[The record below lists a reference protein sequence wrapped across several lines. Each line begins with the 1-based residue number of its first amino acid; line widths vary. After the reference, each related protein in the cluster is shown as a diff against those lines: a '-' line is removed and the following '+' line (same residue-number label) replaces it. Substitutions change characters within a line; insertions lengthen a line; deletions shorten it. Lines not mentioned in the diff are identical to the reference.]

1 MAGENNPIYIT
12 TRSQPYWSNRL
23 YSNIG
28 KLFQIDA
35 ANKERLD
42 DIQTRKDVN
51 AEIQRIREQ
60 LASTTDP
67 EQKQQLQDKLDK
79 LISQRQELEN
89 KRYAAQANFYNA
101 LGNIASSA
109 WDKGRA
115 HDQSSA
121 YLNEQAV
128 QHQTEAAEYQR
139 AQQANMQIANRDTR
153 QEAERTAASEG
164 AFKAQQAAAHLS
176 ADAGSGAAALAAAKA
191 ATDVTPDYARYEQRS
206 DERRDTALDNAQSRY
221 TSQQFGIQERKA
233 AASEDYQS
241 QQEDRYNNQVQSLSA
256 GNSPYVVP
264 ADNITNNQEETS
276 NNNPGTEVTDDQGGQ
291 SQNNNQGTGGQGT
304 GFSAKN
310 YVGWKY
316 TIGNEVHTAAD
327 GDQIE
332 QDESGNPVVM
342 INGASYVLRK
352 PEDFNTNTTQTKPE
366 SAQIQPNMQTN
377 TPEAI
382 ANKIKA
388 RARDMWAKG
397 NTDVQSIINAIENS
411 NDNYINNIPKD
422 INVAALVNEAIG
434 NETGNISQ

>member
-1 MAGENNPIYIT
+1 MAGENNHIYIT
-12 TRSQPYWSNRL
+12 TRAQPYWSNRL
-23 YSNIG
+23 YSNLDR
-28 KLFQIDA
+28 LFQNTA
-35 ANKERLD
+35 ANQERLA
-42 DIQTRKDVN
+42 DIQARKDVN
-51 AEIQRIREQ
+51 ADIQQIRQQ

-121 YLNEQAV
+121 YLNAQAA

-164 AFKAQQAAAHLS
+164 AFKAQQVAAHLS

-233 AASEDYQS
+233 AASEDYQT
-241 QQEDRYNNQVQSLSA
+241 QQADRYNNQVQSLSA
-256 GNSPYVVP
+256 GNSSYVVP
-264 ADNITNNQEETS
+264 ADTITNKEEETS

-291 SQNNNQGTGGQGT
+291 IQNNNQGTVTTENKSSQTQTAPKPEKLSENNSAVVANDMKQEQLGKPVGDDARLRDLTNKALSKYPYAQTPTDRQILKIINDPANGIVASEADLAALPDYLSKNLSML
-304 GFSAKN
+304 FENYRKEAKN
-310 YVGWKY
+310 
-316 TIGNEVHTAAD
+316 
-327 GDQIE
+327 Q
-332 QDESGNPVVM
+332 
-342 INGASYVLRK
+342 
-352 PEDFNTNTTQTKPE
+352 
-366 SAQIQPNMQTN
+366 
-377 TPEAI
+377 
-382 ANKIKA
+382 
-388 RARDMWAKG
+388 
-397 NTDVQSIINAIENS
+397 
-411 NDNYINNIPKD
+411 
-422 INVAALVNEAIG
+422 
-434 NETGNISQ
+434 

>member
-1 MAGENNPIYIT
+1 MAGENNPIYIE

-23 YSNIG
+23 YNNIDRV
-28 KLFQIDA
+28 LNISS
-35 ANKERLD
+35 ANQERIA
-42 DIQTRKDVN
+42 DIQARKDVN
-51 AEIQRIREQ
+51 ANIQYTREQ

-67 EQKQQLQDKLDK
+67 EQKRQLQDKLDR
-79 LISQRQELEN
+79 LIEQRQELEN

-115 HDQSSA
+115 HDKSSA
-121 YLNEQAV
+121 YLEEQAA

-233 AASEDYQS
+233 AASEDYQT

-256 GNSPYVVP
+256 GNSPYVVL
-264 ADNITNNQEETS
+264 ADTITQGKEEETS
-276 NNNPGTEVTDDQGGQ
+276 NNNPSTEVTDDQGGQ
-291 SQNNNQGTGGQGT
+291 TQQ
-304 GFSAKN
+304 
-310 YVGWKY
+310 
-316 TIGNEVHTAAD
+316 
-327 GDQIE
+327 
-332 QDESGNPVVM
+332 
-342 INGASYVLRK
+342 
-352 PEDFNTNTTQTKPE
+352 PEPSTTQQPEPSTKSDAFAE
-366 SAQIQPNMQTN
+366 YRDGKHYFTN
-377 TPEAI
+377 NDGKE
-382 ANKIKA
+382 
-388 RARDMWAKG
+388 
-397 NTDVQSIINAIENS
+397 QIINSSTELVKGSDNIVRVVAGHYSDGSPILKTIKSDMNELIDS
-411 NDNYINNIPKD
+411 NNTSI
-422 INVAALVNEAIG
+422 
-434 NETGNISQ
+434 Q

>member
-1 MAGENNPIYIT
+1 MAGENNPIYIE

-23 YSNIG
+23 YGNLDR
-28 KLFQIDA
+28 LFQTTA
-35 ANKERLD
+35 ANQERLA
-42 DIQTRKDVN
+42 DIQARKDVN
-51 AEIQRIREQ
+51 ADIQQVRQQ

-67 EQKQQLQDKLDK
+67 EQKQQLQDKLDR
-79 LISQRQELEN
+79 LIEQRQELEN

-115 HDQSSA
+115 HDKSSA
-121 YLNEQAV
+121 YLEEQAA

-233 AASEDYQS
+233 AASEDYQT

-264 ADNITNNQEETS
+264 ADTITQGKEETQD
-276 NNNPGTEVTDDQGGQ
+276 NGPGTEVTSDQG
-291 SQNNNQGTGGQGT
+291 SQGTDGQGT
-304 GFSAKN
+304 TATDTQTGNKEDTNTKQAQPDITTGNDVIFRSDNVAGTNINTTNGDIVDEASAKA
-310 YVGWKY
+310 VGSSMKTVSNTEADMLRQKITLPKEAT
-316 TIGNEVHTAAD
+316 TIVKDSNNRYYYEVLTSKGKEYRPID
-327 GDQIE
+327 T
-332 QDESGNPVVM
+332 SG
-342 INGASYVLRK
+342 I
-352 PEDFNTNTTQTKPE
+352 T
-366 SAQIQPNMQTN
+366 MQ
-377 TPEAI
+377 
-382 ANKIKA
+382 
-388 RARDMWAKG
+388 
-397 NTDVQSIINAIENS
+397 
-411 NDNYINNIPKD
+411 NDYN
-422 INVAALVNEAIG
+422 L
-434 NETGNISQ
+434 QLQ

>member
-1 MAGENNPIYIT
+1 MAGENNPIMIE

-23 YSNIG
+23 YNNLDR
-28 KLFQIDA
+28 LFQNTA
-35 ANKERLD
+35 ANQERVA
-42 DIQTRKDVN
+42 DIQARKDVN
-51 AEIQRIREQ
+51 ADIQQVRQQ

-121 YLNEQAV
+121 YLNEQAA

-233 AASEDYQS
+233 AASEDYQT
-241 QQEDRYNNQVQSLSA
+241 QQQDRYNNQVQALSA
-256 GNSPYVVP
+256 GNSPYVVT
-264 ADNITNNQEETS
+264 ADTITNKEETS
-276 NNNPGTEVTDDQGGQ
+276 NSNPSTEVTDNQGEQ
-291 SQNNNQGTGGQGT
+291 TQNNNQSTVVTNDQTANKEEPSTQQQPQQPDNTTSNNNTIFKSDNVAGTNINTVGNAIVDDT
-304 GFSAKN
+304 SAKA
-310 YVGWKY
+310 VGSNMKPVSSTEADMLRQRITLPKEATTIVKDSNNKY
-316 TIGNEVHTAAD
+316 YYEVLTSKGKEYRPID
-327 GDQIE
+327 T
-332 QDESGNPVVM
+332 SG
-342 INGASYVLRK
+342 I
-352 PEDFNTNTTQTKPE
+352 T
-366 SAQIQPNMQTN
+366 MQ
-377 TPEAI
+377 
-382 ANKIKA
+382 
-388 RARDMWAKG
+388 
-397 NTDVQSIINAIENS
+397 
-411 NDNYINNIPKD
+411 NDYD
-422 INVAALVNEAIG
+422 L
-434 NETGNISQ
+434 QLQ